1 LSAPNNSSDK
11 KEKKEER
18 SFVRSCVRLFVCSF
32 VRSVSVLFEQQR
44 QTTMG
49 DLVPVAFARYF
60 IGSTVKV
67 DGGANIFDIKYDN
80 RIF

>member
-1 LSAPNNSSDK
+1 
-11 KEKKEER
+11 
-18 SFVRSCVRLFVCSF
+18 VRSF